1 MKCWETALV
10 SWLFKWYSRVMTSKD
25 EKLYIVMVGLPS
37 QGKSTIAYRLKD
49 IFTKNDIPT
58 RIFNNGQLRRQYA
71 PAQDSW
77 VAEFFHP
84 GNIEAVKLR
93 RRFAQINIRRAR
105 KFVNTMGDV
114 AILDA
119 TNVSIERRKFI
130 EDSLDDHP
138 ILFIEC
144 INNDC
149 ELVEM
154 SIRDKIKAP
163 EFSNVSEHEAIDE
176 FKKRIDYYKLISA
189 PLGREKN
196 FIRMDSLHNRI
207 IEEKLSDQLPLYS
220 RIRDCLVTDVVKSLF
235 LIRHTETYYNV
246 EDRIGGDPDLTP
258 KGLAQARALAEYFRH
273 RRISYIFTSEKRR
286 TIQTA
291 EAIRSLQQNCSII
304 SLKEFNEIDSG
315 ICEGMSYDEIQKVM
329 PDVYSARK
337 ADKYNYEYPGGE
349 GYNSMKERIKI
360 GIKKAFYL
368 NRKSDNIMIVGHR
381 AVNRMILSHFLY
393 RRQED
398 VPYIYVPQDKLY
410 HIVATQD
417 RKLFELKRYGKG
429 R

>member
-1 MKCWETALV
+1 
-10 SWLFKWYSRVMTSKD
+10 MTSKD

-37 QGKSTIAYRLKD
+37 QGKSTVAYRLKD

-71 PAQDSW
+71 GSRNTWA
-77 VAEFFHP
+77 AEFFHP
-84 GNIEAVKLR
+84 KNEEAMLMR
-93 RRFAQINIRRAR
+93 RRFAQINIKRAQR
-105 KFVNTMGDV
+105 YVNTKGEV

-119 TNVSIERRKFI
+119 TNVSTERRKFI
-130 EDSLDDHP
+130 EDSLSDHP

-144 INNDC
+144 VNNDC
-149 ELVEM
+149 DIVDM
-154 SIRDKIKAP
+154 SIRQKVKSP
-163 EFSNVSEHEAIDE
+163 EFANLSEDEALLE
-176 FKKRIDYYKLISA
+176 FKKRIEYYKMIYS
-189 PLGREKN
+189 PLSREKN
-196 FIRMDSLHNRI
+196 YIRMDSLHNKILNER
-207 IEEKLSDQLPLYS
+207 LTDQLPLYS
-220 RIRDCLVTDVVKSLF
+220 RIRDCLVTDVVRSLY
-235 LIRHTETYYNV
+235 LIRHTETFYNV
-246 EDRIGGDPDLTP
+246 DDRIGGNAGLTP
-258 KGLAQARALAEYFRH
+258 KGLKQASALAKFFQRK
-273 RRISYIFTSEKRR
+273 RISYIFTSEKIR

-291 EAIRSLQQNCSII
+291 EAIRSLQQDCTIVH
-304 SLKEFNEIDSG
+304 LKEFNEIDSG
-315 ICEGMSYDEIQKVM
+315 VCEGMSYDEIQRMM
-329 PDVYSARK
+329 PEVYSARK

-368 NRKSDNIMIVGHR
+368 NMKPDNIVIVGHR

-417 RKLFELKRYGKG
+417 RKVFELVRYI
-429 R
+429 